1 MAELPEPTETT
12 RAAVAT
18 ESVPILDLSAYMNG
32 DAGAREQAAADLRY
46 IQENLGYYYITN
58 HGVSAELIE
67 RSFEKVAEFFALP
80 EVEKRKILVNRH
92 QLGFVPAKASIMKTE
107 LTDANTVADLNEG
120 LSLMRERAPD
130 DPKVVADVRFSGLNP
145 WPDGVPGLRETF
157 LEYHVEMDA
166 LAKRLLPLYA
176 LALDKPADYFDPYF
190 ADAHYYNRNTF
201 YPAAAGIE
209 GQQGV
214 GSHTDHNFMALL
226 PMSAEPGLE
235 YATPS
240 GDWFEAPMVPG
251 AVVVNTGVLEAVDQR
266 PVPADATSGHRA
278 QARSLC
284 ADVSLQPQRRD
295 RGRSARYVCRARQ
308 STAVRAEDL
317 YPAHDRLHRRGLR
330 SATGNDGKLG
340 YRRRHA
346 LNRYPSSYRRW
357 RPRRAD
363 YCA

>member
-12 RAAVAT
+12 RAAVAA

-251 AVVVNTGVLEAVDQR
+251 AVVVNTGEFLKRWTNGRFLPTPHRVT
-266 PVPADATSGHRA
+266 VPK
-278 QARSLC
+278 
-284 ADVSLQPQRRD
+284 RD
-295 RGRSARYVCRARQ
+295 RYALTFHYSPSDETVADPLDTCVGPDHPRQFEPKTFIQHMTDYIDAVYVPQ
-308 STAVRAEDL
+308 QEMME
-317 YPAHDRLHRRGLR
+317 
-330 SATGNDGKLG
+330 N
-340 YRRRHA
+340 
-346 LNRYPSSYRRW
+346 
-357 RPRRAD
+357 
-363 YCA
+363 

>member
-12 RAAVAT
+12 RAAVAA

-166 LAKRLLPLYA
+166 LAKRLLPLMRSRWTSRPTISTRT
-176 LALDKPADYFDPYF
+176 LRTP
-190 ADAHYYNRNTF
+190 
-201 YPAAAGIE
+201 IIII
-209 GQQGV
+209 
-214 GSHTDHNFMALL
+214 
-226 PMSAEPGLE
+226 
-235 YATPS
+235 ATPS
-240 GDWFEAPMVPG
+240 ILLPQASRGNRALAPIPTITSWHCCRCRPSPDWSTP
-251 AVVVNTGVLEAVDQR
+251 R
-266 PVPADATSGHRA
+266 HRA
-278 QARSLC
+278 IGSKRQWSPAPSL
-284 ADVSLQPQRRD
+284 
-295 RGRSARYVCRARQ
+295 
-308 STAVRAEDL
+308 
-317 YPAHDRLHRRGLR
+317 
-330 SATGNDGKLG
+330 
-340 YRRRHA
+340 
-346 LNRYPSSYRRW
+346 
-357 RPRRAD
+357 
-363 YCA
+363 